1 MLFEVLSGNKSYS
14 GNSLIGG
21 DSKARIMQTAS
32 MHKQLLDPATNPVTA
47 NAYLYAMHMPDPV
60 ARRNF
65 IAQLEAQAIADERSR
80 PEYWTD
86 DALPRRDVQSSSSWV
101 GNVRYYPPKDG
112 IGKGTAWIQ
121 LGDKWYEYPE
131 VSPQGMMNF
140 LTSSSLGRYLNR
152 LKPYHNEDFFLK
164 NI

>member
-1 MLFEVLSGNKSYS
+1 MLFEVLTSKDRGSGNAQKY
-14 GNSLIGG
+14 GPNA
-21 DSKARIMQTAS
+21 ARIMQTAS

-112 IGKGTAWIQ
+112 KGNGTAWIQ
-121 LGDKWYEYPE
+121 LGDKWYEYPD

-140 LTSSSLGRYLNR
+140 LTSSSLGKYLNK
-152 LKPYHNEDFFLK
+152 LKPYHNEDFLFK
-164 NI
+164 M